1 MVPSSRASFLV
12 AIRVARVRFVARAR
26 RMRRGRSGETRT
38 SQERE
43 AKRARTTRG
52 DMVRSQ
58 PPPSSVH
65 VPHEELV
72 RLLAQAARAIGC
84 EDAAQVLEEHQGV
97 AMEEQD
103 VAELRHAVA
112 RADWHEAERLVDQ
125 LASGAH
131 ARCAHLA
138 LRMQEF
144 VELLLEGRA
153 EQAVACLRDR
163 VAKMRP
169 ARRPAHETN
178 GASTKS
184 DVLARLD
191 VDDVIVDASTD
202 EGFDAKLRAMSFCV
216 ALAKRKELLLDALRR
231 ARVLAADADASVDV
245 QRRATLARVQRALP
259 RGTMLPDRRL
269 EALLCDARRHAIA
282 KCAYHNVQES
292 EVSLLVD
299 HVCRKEDVLPT
310 RQVAVLDGHRDE
322 VWHVQFSHDGTKL
335 ATASKDGSACVWRLE
350 RDARPPRAVLAHRLE
365 GHVLPLSYVSWSP
378 DDRWLVTAANDGR
391 VKLWRAEDGTCVRTM
406 QDQSEQVTSCA
417 WMPDGSAFVSGGVD
431 KRTCMWDMQGQIL
444 HKWEGNRV
452 SDLCTVQAAGGGA
465 VLVRACTDKQVL
477 VYDFETQRERAIH
490 ESEGVSSLCASRDGR
505 HLLVHLPSSKI
516 HLWDLAHGSAASTS
530 PRREFVAETSKS
542 GRYVIRPC
550 FGGVDDLF
558 VVSGSEDSQIYVW
571 NRDTGALL
579 DVLPGHAGTVNAV
592 HWNPAVPHLFA
603 SASDDHTVRLWGLPK
618 HVEWDVSTWPDG

>member
-1 MVPSSRASFLV
+1 
-12 AIRVARVRFVARAR
+12 
-26 RMRRGRSGETRT
+26 
-38 SQERE
+38 
-43 AKRARTTRG
+43 
-52 DMVRSQ
+52 MVRSQ
-58 PPPSSVH
+58 PPPSSTVQ
-65 VPHEELV
+65 VPKDELV

-84 EDAAQVLEEHQGV
+84 EDAASELERHQGV
-97 AMEEQD
+97 AMEEED
-103 VAELRHAVA
+103 VTMLRRAIG
-112 RADWHEAERLVDQ
+112 RADWNEAERLVDQ
-125 LASGAH
+125 LASGAQ

-144 VELLLEGRA
+144 AELLLEGRA
-153 EQAVACLRDR
+153 EQAVRCLRDR

-169 ARRPAHETN
+169 SRLPAHVSN
-178 GASTKS
+178 GHS
-184 DVLARLD
+184 DQSHVRRTTQLD
-191 VDDVIVDASTD
+191 VDEAIFDASTN
-202 EGFDAKLRAMSFCV
+202 EGFDAKLRAMASCV
-216 ALAKRKELLLDALRR
+216 ALAKRKELLVDALQR
-231 ARVLAADADASVDV
+231 ARVLAPDADASTDV
-245 QRRATLARVQRALP
+245 QRRETLARVQRALP
-259 RGTMLPDRRL
+259 RGIMLPDRRL
-269 EALLCDARRHAIA
+269 ESLLSDARRFAIA

-292 EVSLLVD
+292 DVSLLVD

-310 RQVAVLDGHRDE
+310 RQVAILDGHRDE

-335 ATASKDGSACVWRLE
+335 ATASKDGSACVWHLDPE
-350 RDARPPRAVLAHRLE
+350 SRPPRAVLVHRLE

-431 KRTCMWDMQGQIL
+431 KRTCLWDMQGQIL

-452 SDLCTVQAAGGGA
+452 SDLCIVQAAGGSA
-465 VLVRACTDKQVL
+465 CLVRACTDKQVM
-477 VYDFETQRERAIH
+477 VYDFETHRERAIH

-516 HLWDLAHGSAASTS
+516 HLWDLAHGSAMPTS

-550 FGGVDDLF
+550 FGGVDDRF

-571 NRDTGALL
+571 NRDTGGLL

-592 HWNPAVPHLFA
+592 HWNPADPYVFA
-603 SASDDHTVRLWGLPK
+603 SASDDHTVRLWGLQT
-618 HVEWDVSTWPDG
+618 HVEWDVTTWPDG